1 MIALSPN
8 YYLFALGR
16 FLIGFFVPGGI
27 TTFILL
33 CEVTAPSRRSL
44 LAVSQAAVF
53 GLGYGVMA
61 LFAYLLPNWRW
72 FTASIAVMSSVFI
85 FVLRSVSVTSVNY
98 CYNIPPQSDMFPSHQ
113 DGFLSMVKK
122 WRPRML

>member
-16 FLIGFFVPGGI
+16 FLIGFFIPGGI

-33 CEVTAPSRRSL
+33 CEVTDPSKRSL

-53 GLGYGVMA
+53 AIGYGVMA
-61 LFAYLLPNWRW
+61 LFAFLLPNWRW
-72 FTASIAVMSSVFI
+72 FTASIAIMTSVLIFLTRLVFCAIVI
-85 FVLRSVSVTSVNY
+85 FVSSICVLST
-98 CYNIPPQSDMFPSHQ
+98 DMFLNHQ
-113 DGFLSMVKK
+113 DGF
-122 WRPRML
+122 